1 MNRELEDKDNKI
13 KKFEDE
19 YIRDKYGDKYRFDDD
34 IDILKSFETIFNE
47 NNISYKPYKKSR
59 KTQVQYLLNK
69 LEMILELIRNYTII
83 FMIL

>member
-1 MNRELEDKDNKI
+1 MNRELEDKDNEI

-19 YIRDKYGDKYRFDDD
+19 CIRDKYGNNYKFDDD

-59 KTQVQYLLNK
+59 KT
-69 LEMILELIRNYTII
+69 
-83 FMIL
+83 